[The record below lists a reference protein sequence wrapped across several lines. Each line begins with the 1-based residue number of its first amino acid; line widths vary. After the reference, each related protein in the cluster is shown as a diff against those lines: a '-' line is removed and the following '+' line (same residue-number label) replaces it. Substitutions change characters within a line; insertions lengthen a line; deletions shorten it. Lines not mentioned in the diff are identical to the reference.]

1 MKKSIFNKGPIW
13 LTDELSLQRG
23 RVHEILGTASDSFAV
38 MMATKV
44 TGPIVWIGCRRDVGT
59 ITPTALKSFIDPTRV
74 VLTEG
79 TSRKE
84 VLWAAEQ
91 VLRSKGAALTI
102 IQLSLGPDLK
112 ESRRLQLAAEQG
124 RGLGLILIEKRA
136 QSSAAQTRWTCEP
149 TLSMNTPANDTALTG
164 QWLWEL
170 TKNKSGPVGR
180 YAVKWRGGTDA
191 THNVHMVS
199 APAA

>member
-1 MKKSIFNKGPIW
+1 MENSILNKEPIW
-13 LTDELSLQRG
+13 LNDELSLQRG
-23 RVHEILGTASDSFAV
+23 RIHEITGTANDSFAV
-38 MMATKV
+38 VMAAKLK
-44 TGPIVWIGCRRDVGT
+44 GPIVWIGRGRDVAT
-59 ITPTALKSFIDPTRV
+59 LTPTALKSFIEPTRV

-79 TSRKE
+79 SSRKE

-124 RGLGLILIEKRA
+124 RGLGLVLIEKRA
-136 QSSAAQTRWTCEP
+136 QSSAAQTRWSCEP
-149 TLSMNTPANDTALTG
+149 VVSAANDDGLSG
-164 QWLWEL
+164 QWLWEI

-180 YAVKWRGGTDA
+180 YAVKWRGGTDE

-199 APAA
+199 ATAA

>member
-1 MKKSIFNKGPIW
+1 MENSILNKEPIW
-13 LTDELSLQRG
+13 LNNELSLERG
-23 RVHEILGTASDSFAV
+23 RFHEITGTANDSFAV
-38 MMATKV
+38 VMAAKLK
-44 TGPIVWIGCRRDVGT
+44 GPIVWIGRGRDVAT
-59 ITPTALKSFIDPTRV
+59 LTPTALKGFIEPTRV

-79 TSRKE
+79 STRKE

-124 RGLGLILIEKRA
+124 RGLGLVLIEKRA
-136 QSSAAQTRWTCEP
+136 QSSAAQTRWSCEP
-149 TLSMNTPANDTALTG
+149 VVSVANNDGLSG
-164 QWLWEL
+164 QWLWEI

-180 YAVKWRGGTDA
+180 YAVKWRGGTDE

-199 APAA
+199 ATAA

>member
-1 MKKSIFNKGPIW
+1 MCIRDR
-13 LTDELSLQRG
+13 L
-23 RVHEILGTASDSFAV
+23 
-38 MMATKV
+38 
-44 TGPIVWIGCRRDVGT
+44 TGPIVWIGRRRDVGT
-59 ITPTALKSFIDPTRV
+59 ITPTALKSFIDPTRI

-79 TSRKE
+79 MNRKE
-84 VLWAAEQ
+84 LLWAAEQ

-136 QSSAAQTRWTCEP
+136 QSSAAQTRWICEP
-149 TLSMNTPANDTALTG
+149 MLSLNVAANDADLSG
-164 QWLWEL
+164 QWLWEII
-170 TKNKSGPVGR
+170 KNKSGPVGR
-180 YAVKWRGGTDA
+180 YAVKWIGGTDA

-199 APAA
+199 TTTA

>member
-1 MKKSIFNKGPIW
+1 MKKSILHKGHIR

-23 RVHEILGTASDSFAV
+23 RVHEIMGRANDSFAV
-38 MMATKV
+38 MIATKL
-44 TGPIVWIGCRRDVGT
+44 TGPIVWIGRRRDVGT
-59 ITPTALKSFIDPTRV
+59 ITPTALKSFIDPTRI

-79 TSRKE
+79 MNRKE
-84 VLWAAEQ
+84 LLWAAEQ

-136 QSSAAQTRWTCEP
+136 QSSAAQTRWICEP
-149 TLSMNTPANDTALTG
+149 MLSLNVAANDADLSG
-164 QWLWEL
+164 QWLWEII
-170 TKNKSGPVGR
+170 KNKSGPVGR
-180 YAVKWRGGTDA
+180 YAVKWIGGTDA

-199 APAA
+199 TTTA